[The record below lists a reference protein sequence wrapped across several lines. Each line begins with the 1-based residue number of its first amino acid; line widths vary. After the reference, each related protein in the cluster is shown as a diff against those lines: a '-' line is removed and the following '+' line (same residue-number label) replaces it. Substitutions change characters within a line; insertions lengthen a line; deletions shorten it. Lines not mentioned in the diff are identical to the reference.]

1 MNDSKKLSL
10 SEISVGMEVDIRQ
23 LDEINDTYI
32 LIADTVPH
40 EDDPDGHYYMTGRIV
55 FIGKEQ
61 DDAYF
66 KAYTE
71 NTKNNK
77 APMVIIQHN
86 TDMAGG
92 VLYEQLY

>member
-1 MNDSKKLSL
+1 MPNY
-10 SEISVGMEVDIRQ
+10 
-23 LDEINDTYI
+23 N
-32 LIADTVPH
+32 
-40 EDDPDGHYYMTGRIV
+40 MTGRIV

-86 TDMAGG
+86 I
-92 VLYEQLY
+92 